1 LDRFSEDTLNY
12 PQTKFIQEM
21 KKKLAASKKAGLK
34 VILDANFFFIPIQF
48 NLDIF
53 EELAKLLKKRYEPIV
68 LSSTKKELQGLAES
82 TSTKITKQALTAIN
96 LLDKCCFVPV
106 EKSSTETYDDVIVRV
121 ATESKIPVATND
133 RNLRKRLRQL
143 GVAVIYMRQKQ
154 RLALDGSV

>member
-1 LDRFSEDTLNY
+1 
-12 PQTKFIQEM
+12 M
-21 KKKLAASKKAGLK
+21 KTKLAASKKVGLK
-34 VILDANFFFIPIQF
+34 VIFDANFFFIPIQF

-53 EELAKLLKKRYEPIV
+53 EELAKLLKKRYEPLL

-82 TSTKITKQALTAIN
+82 TSTKTSKQALTAIN
-96 LLDKCCFVPV
+96 LVEKCSFVPV

-133 RNLRKRLRQL
+133 RNLRKRLRQS

-154 RLALDGSV
+154 RLVLDGSV